1 MMNGS
6 ANAVDPVATPNRKDK
21 PLVVVVG
28 GSFAGLT
35 SAYTL
40 KRELGDGVDVT
51 VVARQKDFVF
61 IPSLIWVAPGK
72 RTGKQVSFDLEPP
85 LAMKDISFLEAIVE
99 SIDPAA
105 KRVTTDRGSLDY
117 DYLVLA
123 TGPKLEWSA
132 VAGLGPKDGYTHSV
146 CSLPD
151 AEEANVAWQKFLKD
165 PGPVVVG
172 ASQGASCF
180 GAAYEVVLNLEYAL
194 RKARVRDRAPIT
206 FISSEPFLGHFGLDG
221 LGKGE
226 EMLKAFFAKRN
237 INFVENTGIDHA
249 DPSEIVLTD
258 GRKLPYKY
266 AVIIPPFLGIDAI
279 RNSPGLCNQR
289 GFIPTNDRY
298 QHVDFPEIYSA
309 GVAVAVAPPSPT
321 EVPTGVPK
329 TGYMSEVMGHVAA
342 QNIAAA
348 IAGKPAREQR
358 FGDMAALCILDAGDS
373 GVIIVTDK
381 IFKPRKREWLIPGP
395 WAHWAKLAF
404 ESYFLWKMRNGA
416 VYMP

>member
-1 MMNGS
+1 MNDS
-6 ANAVDPVATPNRKDK
+6 ATVVQSGETGVRAGK
-21 PLVVVVG
+21 PHVVIVG

-35 SAYTL
+35 SAYSL
-40 KRELGDGVDVT
+40 KRELGGDVDVT
-51 VVARQKDFVF
+51 VVARQKEFVF

-72 RTGKQVSFDLEPP
+72 RTGRQVAFDLQPH
-85 LAMKDISFLEAIVE
+85 LAAKGISFLEARVD
-99 SIDPAA
+99 SIDPVA
-105 KRVTTDRGSLDY
+105 KTITTDRGDLAY

-132 VAGLGPKDGYTHSV
+132 IAGLGPKDGYTHSV

-151 AEEANVAWQKFLKD
+151 AVEANEAWQRFLKD

-180 GAAYEVVLNLEYAL
+180 GAAYEVVLNLEHAL
-194 RKARVRDRAPIT
+194 RKAGVRDRAPIT
-206 FISSEPFLGHFGLDG
+206 FITSEPFLGHFGLDG

-226 EMLKAFFAKRN
+226 EMLKAFFAKRD
-237 INFVENTGIDHA
+237 INFVANTGIDRA
-249 DPSEIVLTD
+249 ESDRIVLSD
-258 GRKLPYKY
+258 GRALPYKY
-266 AVIIPPFLGIDAI
+266 AIIIPPFLGIDAI

-289 GFIPTNDRY
+289 GFVPVNDRY

-342 QNIAAA
+342 MNIAAA
-348 IAGKPAREQR
+348 ITGKPGHEQR

-373 GVIIVTDK
+373 GVIMVTDK
-381 IFKPRKREWLIPGP
+381 IFKPREREWLIPGP

-404 ESYFLWKMRNGA
+404 EKYFLWKMRHGA

>member
-1 MMNGS
+1 MSGS
-6 ANAVDPVATPNRKDK
+6 ANTLQAGVTTTRTKSPH
-21 PLVVVVG
+21 VVVVG

-40 KRELGDGVDVT
+40 KRELGGDVDVT
-51 VVARQKDFVF
+51 VVARQKEFVF

-72 RTGKQVSFDLEPP
+72 RTGRQVAFDLAPR
-85 LAMKDISFLEAIVE
+85 LAAKGIEFLEARAD
-99 SIDPAA
+99 SIDPIA
-105 KRVTTDRGSLDY
+105 KTVTTDAGVLSY

-132 VAGLGPKDGYTHSV
+132 ITGLGPKDGFTHSV

-151 AEEANVAWQKFLKD
+151 AEEANEAWQRFLQD

-172 ASQGASCF
+172 AAQGASCF
-180 GAAYEVVLNLEYAL
+180 GAAYEVVLNLEHAL
-194 RKARVRDRAPIT
+194 RKAGVRDESPVT
-206 FISSEPFLGHFGLDG
+206 FITSEPFLGHFGLDG

-226 EMLKAFFAKRN
+226 EMLKKFFAQRN

-249 DPSEIVLTD
+249 ESDRIVLSD
-258 GRKLPYKY
+258 GRVLPYKY
-266 AVIIPPFLGIDAI
+266 AIIIPPFLGVDAI
-279 RNSPGLCNQR
+279 RNSPGLCNAR
-289 GFIPTNDRY
+289 GFIPTNDRF

-329 TGYMSEVMGHVAA
+329 TGYMSEVMGHVVG

-348 IAGKPAREQR
+348 ITGKPAHEQK

-373 GVIIVTDK
+373 GVIMVTDRV
-381 IFKPRKREWLIPGP
+381 FKPRKREWLIPGP

-404 ESYFLWKMRNGA
+404 ESYFLWKMRHGA